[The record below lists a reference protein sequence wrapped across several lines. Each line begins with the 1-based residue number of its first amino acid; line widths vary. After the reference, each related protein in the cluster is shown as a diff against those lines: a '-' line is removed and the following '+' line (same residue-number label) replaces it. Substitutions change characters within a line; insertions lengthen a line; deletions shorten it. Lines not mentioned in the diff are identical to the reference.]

1 MKNVLIRKIKKEDV
15 GEVVRIYASIT
26 QKPNKTEFKGVVED
40 QIQKEGNACFVAEH
54 NSQVVGYMISYVLSC
69 SFGIQKSAWIPMVG
83 VKPEFM
89 GRGIGQEMGEKIIKY
104 YKEMGIKS
112 IYTSVRWFDGDV
124 LSFFKKLGFDRS
136 EFVNLRK
143 SLD

>member
-1 MKNVLIRKIKKEDV
+1 MKNVLIRKMIKEDID
-15 GEVVRIYASIT
+15 EVIKIYASIT
-26 QKPNKTEFKGVVED
+26 QKPNKKEFKGVVED
-40 QIQKEGNACFVAEH
+40 QIQKEGNACLVAEH
-54 NSQVVGYMISYVLSC
+54 NGRIVGYIITYVLSC

-89 GRGIGQEMGEKIIKY
+89 GRGIGQEMGESIMKY
-104 YKEMGIKS
+104 YKNMGIKN

-136 EFVNLRK
+136 EFINLRK
-143 SLD
+143 NFD

>member
-1 MKNVLIRKIKKEDV
+1 MIKEDID
-15 GEVVRIYASIT
+15 EVIKIYASIT
-26 QKPNKTEFKGVVED
+26 QKPNKKEFKGVVED
-40 QIQKEGNACFVAEH
+40 QIQKEGNACLVAEH
-54 NSQVVGYMISYVLSC
+54 NGRIVGYIITYVLSC

-89 GRGIGQEMGEKIIKY
+89 GRGIGQEMGESIMKY
-104 YKEMGIKS
+104 YKNMGIKN

-136 EFVNLRK
+136 EFINLRK
-143 SLD
+143 NFD